1 MLFWNFAKMVQA
13 QEYLIK
19 GINFFKI
26 GQCEDDIKVP
36 FPVVHFVLIREVT
49 QMQIISSEAI

>member
-1 MLFWNFAKMVQA
+1 MLFWNFAKMGQA

-19 GINFFKI
+19 GRDFLKI

-36 FPVVHFVLIREVT
+36 FPVVHFVLIRREC
-49 QMQIISSEAI
+49 ISWLVER